1 MVQKSESIFR
11 KNMSPESKQAQQASE
26 ESQQDRGDLENWQG
40 LGACGGQGTCW
51 SIQC

>member
-26 ESQQDRGDLENWQG
+26 ESQKELEDWQS
-40 LGACGGQGTCW
+40 LGACGDQGTC
-51 SIQC
+51 